1 MDVPRLSSKDPHS
14 SPYALSHTESVF
26 NQQVKMRKSGILSKQ
41 YMCRVELETVTV
53 TVSIQDFVADVVSEL
68 VFRNMSQVSKET
80 MFIFPL
86 DFNTVVHTFYAT
98 MGDTRIEAMVL
109 EKEEAQQLCKATSG
123 VENLTYLQDQ
133 GDLWGPV
140 FACFLGTLP
149 PNREVTISLCYVQ
162 ELTLQPDG
170 AAQFCW
176 PRELFPSR
184 KYINWISLEEE
195 TSKSLH
201 FGICLRS
208 GHGVSHIAVNSSHT
222 PLQYIAPDQT
232 SAEVSLKLPPWMQD
246 DLNLLVYY
254 RGSPSL
260 SAVVER
266 RDPKAPPGS
275 LLGDTVVMVTLM
287 PNIPDT
293 VPNPGQSGEFLF
305 LMDRSLFH
313 DAQLFIFI
321 QRKVSN
327 EEEAVMA
334 EVYRYRDH
342 HRCFCFPT
350 NSCDS
355 FNLSQAMALE
365 TKGECVCIHSRMD
378 MTSEAVK
385 CLQQAL
391 QPLAS
396 GISLHWDLPPGLEV
410 SMIRKAPEMIFQGH
424 QSSIY
429 AQIHGQAQ
437 DPEVDEG
444 AVTLQYYVGHQSFDY
459 TLRFSLSPSS
469 DGRLPVHRMA
479 MMHLLWKLA
488 WEGTSRAEKDI
499 RHSTVKSSLSLGV
512 LSPFTSVVAVRMKQ
526 RDAWHHDSLPPG
538 SSMSSL
544 SCNLVPCQLLWLRGF
559 RPGWFK
565 STKFW
570 MVQKCQ
576 SCLETLDRKARDT
589 EALTQFSASCKGLLV
604 FIVLG
609 LGEVKDKENSYT
621 STLRWRLRIKCIN
634 TCPKVVVALQ
644 KANGSWAPTAALAS
658 ALGLSKADVEGQRPS
673 EVVQP
678 TAWATVLALVWLHQY
693 KWKVSWS
700 DLLQAK
706 ACRWLQDQEGRII
719 GGQEAR
725 PHSRRYMA
733 YVSIGSQSGTSN
745 CGGFLIHPYAVLSAA
760 HCVAGKTGVNITVT
774 LGAHNIK
781 KEELSQQKFHIGHWV
796 IHPNYSGDTLANDI
810 MLLKLKP
817 KAKLTKQVNRVPLPR
832 HNEHIKQGT
841 RCKVAG
847 WGWTSTTRDKTS
859 VLMEVDLKVQS
870 EDICE
875 KSFKKNYL
883 RESMICCGDEDGRKS
898 TSRVRVVLG
907 SKFGMRLGIASQGD
921 SGGPLVCNGKAH
933 GIVSYGH
940 KNRIFPKVFTRVSYF
955 EPWIR
960 PNQVLNAITDV
971 SAVVDVTI
979 QDYVADVASELIYQ
993 NRSLI
998 STEVLFVFPLGPQM
1012 AIYSFQTH
1020 SKDAKIQAV
1029 LRDKPQQLHE
1039 ATGGWENMEYLQDQS
1054 EYPGEVFACFLGTL
1068 SPGKEVVV
1076 TLRYVQE
1083 LSREPDGAAHFV
1095 LPPTLHPYTT
1105 LYAWNCNT
1113 GKLPY
1118 SLLLTASL
1126 QSPRGVARIHANFN
1140 LSPLIYTAQD
1150 HSTAQDSLF
1159 FLLKSLP
1166 LGCYFNIYCYGQTS
1180 EGIYPQSV
1188 EYTQDNVMEAM
1199 QRIPSTGSSLGD
1211 TNLLGTLRSIYDTPR
1226 PHGHTRQLFLFMA
1239 GLPPDKEAIAAE
1251 VCRHH
1256 NSHRCFSFFFSE
1268 DSAALAMALARETG
1282 GEAAYISSYN
1292 SMTAVVLKCLKRALK
1307 PAAEGI
1313 SLSWTLP
1320 HGLEVEM
1327 LGGTPQSIFQG
1338 QHSLLYV
1345 QIHGQAQ
1352 GTTVA
1357 KGVMTLQY
1365 SLDGQDV
1372 THTIEFSLC
1381 PQGDGRLAA
1390 HRLAAR
1396 RLLKRLSL
1404 EAVSESG
1411 DEPRHRAVQIS
1422 LASGIICPFTSYVGV
1437 RTSQRVTWYP
1447 ACKPPPPSVSS
1458 LKYVDPTTL
1467 VLCSPTFGPWLTK
1480 AIAECKELVSLQN
1493 VDGSWALSSGLASV
1507 LELDEVEIKGKMPG
1521 KDMEPSIWATVLAVT
1536 WLNRKGKCY
1545 QDLCELLEAKA
1556 VTWLCSQAVSQL
1568 DKCLEAANTLLGSSV
1583 KPSVFR
1589 L

>member
-1 MDVPRLSSKDPHS
+1 
-14 SPYALSHTESVF
+14 
-26 NQQVKMRKSGILSKQ
+26 MRKSGILSKQ
-41 YMCRVELETVTV
+41 YMCRGLFQRGIWFFSSCPEVELETVTV
-53 TVSIQDFVADVVSEL
+53 NVSIQDFVADVVSEL

-86 DFNTVVHTFYAT
+86 NFNTVVHTFYAS
-98 MGDTRIEAMVL
+98 MGDTRTEAMVL

-266 RDPKAPPGS
+266 RDPKASPGS
-275 LLGDTVVMVTLM
+275 LLGNTVVMVTLM

-293 VPNPGQSGEFLF
+293 VPNPGQFGEFLF
-305 LMDRSLFH
+305 LMDRSLFQ
-313 DAQLFIFI
+313 DAQNTLLFLLKSLPLGCYFNIYSFGATFKAFYPQSVEYTQESMDNAVGSISSICPDLGGCDLLGLLRFIYSTPLLHGHPRQLFIFI

-444 AVTLQYYVGHQSFDY
+444 AVTLQYYVGHQSFEY

-469 DGRLPVHRMA
+469 DSRLPVHRMA
-479 MMHLLWKLA
+479 MKHLLWKLA
-488 WEGTSRAEKDI
+488 WEGTSRAEKDV

-589 EALTQFSASCKGLLV
+589 EALTQFSASCKEWEPSPEDDTMEEPPAFNMSWNWTISPLSTRLCDFSGL
-604 FIVLG
+604 
-609 LGEVKDKENSYT
+609 
-621 STLRWRLRIKCIN
+621 R
-634 TCPKVVVALQ
+634 VVVALQ

-700 DLLQAK
+700 DLLRAK
-706 ACRWLQDQEGRII
+706 ACRWLQDQEEV
-719 GGQEAR
+719 QLDE
-725 PHSRRYMA
+725 
-733 YVSIGSQSGTSN
+733 
-745 CGGFLIHPYAVLSAA
+745 CLKAA
-760 HCVAGKTGVNITVT
+760 N
-774 LGAHNIK
+774 
-781 KEELSQQKFHIGHWV
+781 
-796 IHPNYSGDTLANDI
+796 
-810 MLLKLKP
+810 
-817 KAKLTKQVNRVPLPR
+817 
-832 HNEHIKQGT
+832 
-841 RCKVAG
+841 
-847 WGWTSTTRDKTS
+847 
-859 VLMEVDLKVQS
+859 
-870 EDICE
+870 
-875 KSFKKNYL
+875 
-883 RESMICCGDEDGRKS
+883 
-898 TSRVRVVLG
+898 
-907 SKFGMRLGIASQGD
+907 
-921 SGGPLVCNGKAH
+921 
-933 GIVSYGH
+933 
-940 KNRIFPKVFTRVSYF
+940 
-955 EPWIR
+955 
-960 PNQVLNAITDV
+960 
-971 SAVVDVTI
+971 
-979 QDYVADVASELIYQ
+979 
-993 NRSLI
+993 
-998 STEVLFVFPLGPQM
+998 
-1012 AIYSFQTH
+1012 
-1020 SKDAKIQAV
+1020 
-1029 LRDKPQQLHE
+1029 
-1039 ATGGWENMEYLQDQS
+1039 
-1054 EYPGEVFACFLGTL
+1054 
-1068 SPGKEVVV
+1068 
-1076 TLRYVQE
+1076 
-1083 LSREPDGAAHFV
+1083 
-1095 LPPTLHPYTT
+1095 
-1105 LYAWNCNT
+1105 
-1113 GKLPY
+1113 
-1118 SLLLTASL
+1118 SLL
-1126 QSPRGVARIHANFN
+1126 
-1140 LSPLIYTAQD
+1140 
-1150 HSTAQDSLF
+1150 
-1159 FLLKSLP
+1159 
-1166 LGCYFNIYCYGQTS
+1166 GCF
-1180 EGIYPQSV
+1180 V
-1188 EYTQDNVMEAM
+1188 E
-1199 QRIPSTGSSLGD
+1199 
-1211 TNLLGTLRSIYDTPR
+1211 
-1226 PHGHTRQLFLFMA
+1226 
-1239 GLPPDKEAIAAE
+1239 
-1251 VCRHH
+1251 
-1256 NSHRCFSFFFSE
+1256 
-1268 DSAALAMALARETG
+1268 
-1282 GEAAYISSYN
+1282 
-1292 SMTAVVLKCLKRALK
+1292 
-1307 PAAEGI
+1307 
-1313 SLSWTLP
+1313 
-1320 HGLEVEM
+1320 
-1327 LGGTPQSIFQG
+1327 
-1338 QHSLLYV
+1338 
-1345 QIHGQAQ
+1345 
-1352 GTTVA
+1352 
-1357 KGVMTLQY
+1357 
-1365 SLDGQDV
+1365 
-1372 THTIEFSLC
+1372 
-1381 PQGDGRLAA
+1381 
-1390 HRLAAR
+1390 
-1396 RLLKRLSL
+1396 
-1404 EAVSESG
+1404 
-1411 DEPRHRAVQIS
+1411 
-1422 LASGIICPFTSYVGV
+1422 
-1437 RTSQRVTWYP
+1437 
-1447 ACKPPPPSVSS
+1447 
-1458 LKYVDPTTL
+1458 
-1467 VLCSPTFGPWLTK
+1467 
-1480 AIAECKELVSLQN
+1480 
-1493 VDGSWALSSGLASV
+1493 
-1507 LELDEVEIKGKMPG
+1507 
-1521 KDMEPSIWATVLAVT
+1521 
-1536 WLNRKGKCY
+1536 
-1545 QDLCELLEAKA
+1545 
-1556 VTWLCSQAVSQL
+1556 
-1568 DKCLEAANTLLGSSV
+1568 
-1583 KPSVFR
+1583 PSVFR
-1589 L
+1589 I